1 MITFHL
7 NVNGKATIR
16 HHDYMRF
23 LGEKGFSMMEFPNGR
38 KQLVRII
45 NNIVESA
52 TENDLVSCTK
62 DYLIKA
68 GEHDVLEVFIKGVNS
83 FTTSKKLEFLPTIKS
98 ISDKDPKDTA
108 WFYYKNTA
116 VKITAG
122 GIDIVAY
129 SSLTHPIWKN
139 RILERSFIM
148 PNSSQGQFFKF
159 ISLISKEDLDRYLA
173 LQTAMGY
180 LLHRYNDP
188 SLPKAI
194 ILLDEKISF
203 DGTANGGTGKG
214 VLALALGHCK
224 NLEVID
230 GQQLKSDS
238 RFKNQRIDVTT
249 DILLFDD
256 VSKKFTLDDI
266 KSMITSGITVEKKGK
281 DEVHIPAKDAPK
293 IMISSNYIVGGTGG
307 STDLRRRY
315 EFEVPDYFSNTYTP
329 INEFG
334 NLFFD
339 EWDENEWSMFDLLMM
354 ECVQQFLQCSL
365 LEPSKIN
372 LTNNKLMCTTN
383 PEFKLF
389 SSENIVVDTWHDKD
403 LLFSKFKSENLVY
416 AGITSH
422 QFTKWVKEYAKIHE
436 LTYDSKSPGG
446 VQQFILRSNLNL
458 VKDEEQDTLS
468 L

>member
-1 MITFHL
+1 MSFYIKTDGR
-7 NVNGKATIR
+7 VTIR
-16 HHDYMRF
+16 HHDYICF
-23 LGEKGFSMMEFPNGR
+23 LEENGFKMMLHPNGK
-38 KQLVRII
+38 KQLIRII
-45 NNIVESA
+45 GNILDIA
-52 TENDLVSCTK
+52 TESDLVTCTK
-62 DYLIKA
+62 DHLIKE

-83 FTTSKKLEFLPTIKS
+83 FTTTKKLEFLPAIQS
-98 ISDKDPKDTA
+98 ISDKDPKNVA
-108 WFYYKNTA
+108 WFYFKNTA
-116 VKITAG
+116 VKITVNN
-122 GIDIVAY
+122 IELVQY
-129 SSLTHPIWKN
+129 SSLAHPRWKN
-139 RILERSFIM
+139 RILEREFTIPITSH
-148 PNSSQGQFFKF
+148 GQFFDF
-159 ISLISKEDLDRYLA
+159 MYIISKKDSDRLRA

-194 ILLDEKISF
+194 IFLDEKISF

-214 VLALALGHCK
+214 ILALALGHCK

-315 EFEVPDYFSNTYTP
+315 EFEVADYFSNTYTP

-354 ECVQQFLQCSL
+354 ENVQAFLQDSL
-365 LEPSKIN
+365 EEASPIN
-372 LTNNKLMCTTN
+372 LTNNKVMCITN

-389 SSENIVVDTWHDKD
+389 SSENIVVDTWQDKD
-403 LLFSKFKSENLVY
+403 LLFSKFKSENLVH

-446 VQQFILRSNLNL
+446 VQQFILKSNLNL
-458 VKDEEQDTLS
+458 VKDEEQDTPS
-468 L
+468 I

>member
-1 MITFHL
+1 MTTFYIS
-7 NVNGKATIR
+7 VNGKTTIR

-45 NNIVESA
+45 DNIVESA

-68 GEHDVLEVFIKGVNS
+68 GELEALEVFIKGVNS
-83 FTTSKKLEFLPTIKS
+83 FTTSKKLEFLPAIKS

-108 WFYYKNTA
+108 WFYFKNTA
-116 VKITAG
+116 VKIIAG
-122 GIDIVAY
+122 AIDIVPYA
-129 SSLTHPIWKN
+129 SLTHPIWKN

-148 PNSSQGQFFKF
+148 PNSSQGQFYRFLY
-159 ISLISKEDLDRYLA
+159 LISKEDLIRYQA

-180 LLHRYNDP
+180 LLHRYNNP

-249 DILLFDD
+249 DIILFDD

-281 DEVHIPAKDAPK
+281 DEVHISAKDAPK
-293 IMISSNYIVGGTGG
+293 LMISSNYIVGGTGG

-315 EFEVPDYFSNTYTP
+315 EFEVADYFSNTHTP

-339 EWDENEWSMFDLLMM
+339 EWDHDEWNMFDLLMM
-354 ECVQQFLQCSL
+354 ECVQQFLQCL
-365 LEPSKIN
+365 LVEPPNLN
-372 LTNNKLMCTTN
+372 LTNNKVMCITN

-389 SSENIVVDTWHDKD
+389 SSENIVVDTWQDKD
-403 LLFSKFKSENLVY
+403 LLFSKFKSENLVH

-446 VQQFILRSNLNL
+446 VQQFILKSNLNL
-458 VKDEEQDTLS
+458 VKDEEQDTPS